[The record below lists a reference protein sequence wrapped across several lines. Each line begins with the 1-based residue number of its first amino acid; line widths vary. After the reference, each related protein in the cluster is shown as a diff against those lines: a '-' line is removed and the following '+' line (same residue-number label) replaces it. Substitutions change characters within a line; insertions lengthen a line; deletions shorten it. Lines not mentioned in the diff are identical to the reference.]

1 MKIKSILF
9 KIKAMVSTITILL
22 CWAGYL
28 LAKAIDGTVEAFVI
42 GLILG
47 MITTIIIGGT
57 AIIAA
62 VLSDGD
68 DEDGEKNE
76 VHLSI

>member
-28 LAKAIDGTVEAFVI
+28 LAKPIDGTVEAFVI

-57 AIIAA
+57 AIIVA

>member
-9 KIKAMVSTITILL
+9 KIKAMVSAITILL

-57 AIIAA
+57 TIIAA

-68 DEDGEKNE
+68 DEDGEKK
-76 VHLSI
+76 

>member
-9 KIKAMVSTITILL
+9 KVKVMVMAISLLL

-47 MITTIIIGGT
+47 MITTIIIGGA
-57 AIIAA
+57 AIIDA

-68 DEDGEKNE
+68 DEDGEEK
-76 VHLSI
+76 